1 MSLHRLKA
9 AVIGLLEA
17 GRANEWVVT
26 EKLGDALKAKTEG
39 PGLVK
44 VSGPKDLHEPLL
56 PITTKPSLKTTTR
69 IWRRY
74 SLSISLSSLSLSLS
88 LSGLLRI

>member
-1 MSLHRLKA
+1 MSLHRIKA

-44 VSGPKDLHEPLL
+44 VSGPKDLHKPLL
-56 PITTKPSLKTTTR
+56 PITTKPSLKATTR

-74 SLSISLSSLSLSLS
+74 SLSPLYLSHSLSV
-88 LSGLLRI
+88 LLRI